1 MKGGSPHMPTSRF
14 PRFVFNLGASVF
26 VLVLANVF
34 SAAALAQGQRAMTL
48 VDFLNVPRVSDPQL
62 SPDGSQ
68 ILFVRAEANWNANKP
83 IGHIW
88 RINADGTGQVQMT
101 NGGEGESSPRC
112 STDAKR

>member
-48 VDFLNVPRVSDPQL
+48 LDFLNVPRVSDPQL

-68 ILFVRAEANWNANKP
+68 ILFVRSDADWKADKR

-88 RINADGTGQVQMT
+88 RINPDGSGQVPMT
-101 NGGEGESSPRC
+101 NGAEGETSPRW
-112 STDAKR
+112 SP